1 MLFGPSEGPAAL
13 EKAVDELCHKAE
25 QAVNDEYHY
34 IILSDRGVDETHVP
48 IPSLLAVS
56 AVHHYLIEKR
66 KRMQIAVVVETAEP
80 REVMHFA
87 LLFGYGAT
95 AINPYLSFAVLD
107 DLVKKNDLQLDF
119 HTAEK
124 NYVKSINKGLLKVLS
139 KMGISTLRSYRGAQ
153 IFEAVGIAS
162 DVLNKYFRGTTSR
175 IEGIGIEDIAK
186 ESIASHKKAFFSN
199 DDKDL
204 ENKGLYAYRKDG
216 EYHAWN

>member
-1 MLFGPSEGPAAL
+1 
-13 EKAVDELCHKAE
+13 
-25 QAVNDEYHY
+25 
-34 IILSDRGVDETHVP
+34 
-48 IPSLLAVS
+48 
-56 AVHHYLIEKR
+56 
-66 KRMQIAVVVETAEP
+66 MQIAVVVETAEP

-186 ESIASHKKAFFSN
+186 ESIASHKKAFLAN

-216 EYHAWN
+216 EYHAWNPETISTLQLATRLGSYKKFKEYTNIVDNNTKSGFPPRFHAIQKRKSIPIEKC

>member
-1 MLFGPSEGPAAL
+1 MLFNPAEGSSAL

-25 QAVNDEYHY
+25 QAVNDKYHY
-34 IILSDRGVDETHVP
+34 IILSDRGVDENNVP

-95 AINPYLSFAVLD
+95 AVNPYLSFAILE
-107 DLVKKNDLQLDF
+107 DLVNRHELQLDF

-124 NYVKSINKGLLKVLS
+124 NYIKSINKG
-139 KMGISTLRSYRGAQ
+139 Y
-153 IFEAVGIAS
+153 
-162 DVLNKYFRGTTSR
+162 
-175 IEGIGIEDIAK
+175 
-186 ESIASHKKAFFSN
+186 
-199 DDKDL
+199 
-204 ENKGLYAYRKDG
+204 
-216 EYHAWN
+216 